1 MFITNACFVVIT
13 GYPVPEKLTVSSMTP
28 TSANLSWSLHQ
39 GMEQFP
45 HSFLI
50 SYHSEETELQTTST
64 ESCSTTL
71 TGLTPDTKYTV
82 TVCCELRD
90 GGRSQAATVDFQTG
104 EK

>member
-1 MFITNACFVVIT
+1 MLINNACFVVVT

-28 TSANLSWSLHQ
+28 TSADLSWSLHQ

-71 TGLTPDTKYTV
+71 TGLTPDTNYTV

-90 GGRSQAATVDFQTG
+90 GGRSQAATRIIQTG

>member
-1 MFITNACFVVIT
+1 MLINNACFVVVT
-13 GYPVPEKLTVSSMTP
+13 GYPVPEELTVISVTP
-28 TSANLSWSLHQ
+28 TSAELSWSLHQ

-71 TGLTPDTKYTV
+71 TGLTPDTNYTV

-90 GGRSQAATVDFQTG
+90 GGRSQAATRIIQTG

>member
-1 MFITNACFVVIT
+1 MLINNACFVVVT
-13 GYPVPEKLTVSSMTP
+13 GYPVPEELTVISVTP
-28 TSANLSWSLHQ
+28 TSAELSWSLHQ

-64 ESCSTTL
+64 QSCSTTL
-71 TGLTPDTKYTV
+71 TGLTPDTHYTV